1 MSSNYYA
8 YDIPSALH
16 QQIQTYMP
24 QSSIFETKF
33 NLLYTA
39 YSIPN
44 TILPLF
50 GGNVVDRYWAP
61 KCQILFAVIIFSG
74 SCILSVGVSSQS
86 WQLMYFGRF
95 VFGLGAESLS
105 VAQSTVLSEWFE
117 GREVALAMGIT
128 LSVSRL
134 GSIWNNLISPK
145 VANAKNGGV
154 ESAFWLGAVFT
165 SSAVI
170 MGGLIIFV
178 DARTKRKIDKR
189 SGGGLESLTAALL
202 EGSVVESD
210 FLQSGGNAGNLNA
223 MDEGTANQESEAVH
237 ISDIKKFQP
246 LFWLLSLS
254 CVVVYGCVLPFNN
267 VASGILL
274 ERNFFTAP
282 PECHLTFQDQCADGC
297 KCILPLVSMGMLARN
312 AAILIHNLYLQ
323 TSKAHQILQLMAP
336 AANAQLPRRR
346 HPYCQSQSTIQRMN
360 PI

>member
-1 MSSNYYA
+1 
-8 YDIPSALH
+8 
-16 QQIQTYMP
+16 
-24 QSSIFETKF
+24 
-33 NLLYTA
+33 
-39 YSIPN
+39 
-44 TILPLF
+44 
-50 GGNVVDRYWAP
+50 
-61 KCQILFAVIIFSG
+61 
-74 SCILSVGVSSQS
+74 
-86 WQLMYFGRF
+86 
-95 VFGLGAESLS
+95 
-105 VAQSTVLSEWFE
+105 
-117 GREVALAMGIT
+117 
-128 LSVSRL
+128 
-134 GSIWNNLISPK
+134 
-145 VANAKNGGV
+145 
-154 ESAFWLGAVFT
+154 
-165 SSAVI
+165 
-170 MGGLIIFV
+170 
-178 DARTKRKIDKR
+178 
-189 SGGGLESLTAALL
+189 
-202 EGSVVESD
+202 
-210 FLQSGGNAGNLNA
+210 